1 VAKKQNK
8 YPKDLWKNV
17 PTYNPPGYEESKFN
31 VVFDH
36 HSHTIYSDG
45 TLTVRQNVEWH
56 KIMGY
61 NALAI
66 TDHNNMRH
74 RDDLLG
80 IKEEYAQKGMILC
93 SGFEW
98 TTIRIHLN
106 FLGISKWEDRVPY
119 KPKDEKIIEVIEKVH
134 ARGGIV
140 ICNHILWSII
150 EAKYKNHPPHETLLD
165 WGIDYIEIV
174 NDDCLPEN
182 VYDQES
188 YEFCLKNI
196 GNIGMVTGTDMHDP
210 YGLASGGVHGW
221 TLLNLKEKTEEELIK
236 ELRKKNRTNI
246 IYSQKPILTPPYHKN
261 QRNDL
266 N

>member
-1 VAKKQNK
+1 MPRIHNK
-8 YPKDLWKNV
+8 YPNDLWKNV
-17 PTYNPPGYEESKFN
+17 PTYDPPGYDKSRHN

-45 TLTVRQNVEWH
+45 TLTVRQNIEWH

-74 RDDLLG
+74 RDDLLE
-80 IKEEYAQKGMILC
+80 IKEEYAQKGIILF

-106 FLGISKWEDRVPY
+106 FLGISKWDERVPY
-119 KPKDEKIIEVIEKVH
+119 KPKDEKIIEEIENVH
-134 ARGGIV
+134 AQGGIV
-140 ICNHILWSII
+140 VCNHIPWSII
-150 EAKYKNHPPHETLLD
+150 EAKYKNHPTQEKLLE

-182 VYDQES
+182 VFDQES
-188 YEFCLKNI
+188 YDFCLNNK
-196 GNIGMVTGTDMHDP
+196 GNIGMLTGTDMHDP
-210 YGLASGGVHGW
+210 YNLASKGVHGW
-221 TLLNLKEKTEEELIK
+221 TLLNLKEKTEENLIK
-236 ELRKKNRTNI
+236 KLRKKDGTTI
-246 IYSQKPILTPPYHKN
+246 LYSQKPILTPKLNKN
-261 QRNDL
+261 
-266 N
+266 